1 MSRLKTYKLW
11 QQRLLR
17 FDASQMTVT
26 QFCLSEGISQASFYK
41 WKKRFQDP
49 SVQPKPRPAKPEAQF
64 IPLRLTADSANDAT
78 VNSRQHDD
86 RTPRQG
92 SHSRGSPR

>member
-26 QFCLSEGISQASFYK
+26 QFCLSEGISQSSF
-41 WKKRFQDP
+41 
-49 SVQPKPRPAKPEAQF
+49 
-64 IPLRLTADSANDAT
+64 
-78 VNSRQHDD
+78 
-86 RTPRQG
+86 
-92 SHSRGSPR
+92 